1 MKHLVLI
8 LALLITAPAVTSSAP
23 YRVYSFNLDS
33 LVSVEIVVF
42 DSLLPDTNVFKG
54 KSYFHGVK
62 EGKWA
67 YDRTGAATATGII
80 TFLFVP
86 AGLLV
91 AISLSTSP
99 PYPGNFVS
107 QQHFEGK
114 NPSYLVGFQ
123 KGLNKAKSKSV
134 WNGFLK
140 GWGAALLLG
149 LLFFAVTS

>member
-1 MKHLVLI
+1 MKHLVFT
-8 LALLITAPAVTSSAP
+8 LALLITAPAITCSAN

-33 LVSVEIVVF
+33 LVTVEIVVF
-42 DSLLPDTNVFKG
+42 DSLLPDTNVFRG
-54 KSYFHGVK
+54 KSYFQGVK

-67 YDRTGAATATGII
+67 YDRTGASTATGIV

-99 PYPGNFVS
+99 PLPGNFVS

-114 NPSYLVGFQ
+114 SPSYLVGFQ

-140 GWGAALLLG
+140 GWGAALFLG
-149 LLFFAVTS
+149 LIFIAATS